1 LRFHDAAAVRQM
13 AASGAGAGA
22 GGFFSAAGGAVFSFG
37 GGSQSANATSL
48 RGAGMDPPFPA
59 AAAVVVAVVE
69 LFAFDAF
76 ISATVLAGGGT

>member
-1 LRFHDAAAVRQM
+1 M

-59 AAAVVVAVVE
+59 AAAVVE

>member
-1 LRFHDAAAVRQM
+1 M

-48 RGAGMDPPFPA
+48 RGAGMDPPFPT
-59 AAAVVVAVVE
+59 AAVVVAVVE